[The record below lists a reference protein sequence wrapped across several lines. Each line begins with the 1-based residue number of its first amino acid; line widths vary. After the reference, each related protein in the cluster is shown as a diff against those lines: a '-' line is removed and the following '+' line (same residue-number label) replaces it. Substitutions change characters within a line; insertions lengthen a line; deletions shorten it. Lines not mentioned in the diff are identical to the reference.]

1 MSRRRQTVWTE
12 TPVSSAICFK
22 EKELPEQGDNVK
34 CQSAGPAV
42 VAGEERIGFREPF
55 AAVWAEV
62 AAFAKEQDYLFSQ

>member
-12 TPVSSAICFK
+12 TPVSSALCFK
-22 EKELPEQGDNVK
+22 EKVCRSRGDNVK
-34 CQSAGPAV
+34 CQPAGPAV

-62 AAFAKEQDYLFSQ
+62 AAFAKKQDYLFSQ

>member
-22 EKELPEQGDNVK
+22 ERSAGAGRQCK

>member
-12 TPVSSAICFK
+12 TPVSSASCFK
-22 EKELPEQGDNVK
+22 ERSAGAGDKVE
-34 CQSAGPAV
+34 CQPAGPAV

-62 AAFAKEQDYLFSQ
+62 AAFAKKQDYLFSQ